1 MSAADARHLRWPE
14 ERISD
19 GLVAG
24 VVLTTDDRARH
35 LGGRLW
41 ALPVAALW
49 GSAEASWRPD
59 FLWDLAGC

>member
-41 ALPVAALW
+41 ALPVAALR
-49 GSAEASWRPD
+49 ELD
-59 FLWDLAGC
+59 